1 VHPPCQQ
8 SEPRASSVS
17 RRTASS
23 VFSVHRVRRTA
34 AVTTRIGLLVVGA
47 TLIATGAAVTLWT
60 GLGAGPMDV
69 LISAINT
76 RTGLAV
82 PFVVW
87 IVAGTLMTVATL
99 IGRRPGL
106 GTFLAPLIVGPVLGI
121 IRSVLATVAPP
132 SHTAAIAWHLAGVAT
147 IGIGAGSLIVA
158 GLGSGTGELLA
169 GATARRTGRREPH
182 VRAGLEMTWL
192 SFGLLLGG
200 PVGVGTLIV
209 AILIGPAVANGS
221 RLVHMATSRPVRRI
235 RTAWATDVEFATAA

>member
-1 VHPPCQQ
+1 
-8 SEPRASSVS
+8 
-17 RRTASS
+17 
-23 VFSVHRVRRTA
+23 
-34 AVTTRIGLLVVGA
+34 
-47 TLIATGAAVTLWT
+47 
-60 GLGAGPMDV
+60 MDV
-69 LISAINT
+69 LISAVNT

-87 IVAGTLMTVATL
+87 LIAGTLMTVATL
-99 IGRRPGL
+99 VGRRPGL
-106 GTFLAPLIVGPVLGI
+106 GTFLSPLIVGPVLGI
-121 IRSVLATVAPP
+121 IRSVLSTVPPP
-132 SHTAAIAWHLAGVAT
+132 SQTAAIAWHLAGVAT

-182 VRAGLEMTWL
+182 VRAVLEMTWL
-192 SFGLLLGG
+192 SFGLLRGG

-235 RTAWATDVEFATAA
+235 RTAWATDVDFATAA

>member
-1 VHPPCQQ
+1 
-8 SEPRASSVS
+8 
-17 RRTASS
+17 
-23 VFSVHRVRRTA
+23 VFSVHRIRRTA
-34 AVTTRIGLLVVGA
+34 ALTTRIGLLAIGA

-87 IVAGTLMTVATL
+87 IVAGTLMSVATL

-106 GTFLAPLIVGPVLGI
+106 GTFLAPLIVGPVLGA
-121 IRSVLATVAPP
+121 IRSVLATVPPP
-132 SHTAAIAWHLAGVAT
+132 SSQAAAVAWHLAGVAT
-147 IGIGAGSLIVA
+147 IGLGAGALIVA

-169 GATARRTGRREPH
+169 GATAGRTGRREPH
-182 VRAGLEMTWL
+182 IRAGIEMTWL
-192 SFGLLLGG
+192 SIGLLLGG

-209 AILIGPAVANGS
+209 AVLIGPAVANGS
-221 RLVHMATSRPVRRI
+221 RIVGMATSRPVQRI
-235 RTAWATDVEFATAA
+235 RTAWATDLEFATAA

>member
-1 VHPPCQQ
+1 L
-8 SEPRASSVS
+8 
-17 RRTASS
+17 
-23 VFSVHRVRRTA
+23 
-34 AVTTRIGLLVVGA
+34 TTRIGLLVVGA
-47 TLIATGAAVTLWT
+47 SLIATGAAVTLWT

-76 RTGLAV
+76 QTGLAV

-87 IVAGTLMTVATL
+87 LVAGTLMTAATL

-106 GTFLAPLIVGPVLGI
+106 GTFLAPLIVGPVLGVV
-121 IRSVLATVAPP
+121 RSAHANVPAP
-132 SHTAAIAWHLAGVAT
+132 SSQAAAIAWHLAGVAT
-147 IGIGAGSLIVA
+147 VGIGAGALIVA

-182 VRAGLEMTWL
+182 IRAGLEMTWL
-192 SFGLLLGG
+192 SIGLLLGG
-200 PVGVGTLIV
+200 PVGVGTLLV

-221 RLVHMATSRPVRRI
+221 RVVDLATSRPVRRI